1 MKRELAPV
9 WRHVSSIVGLA
20 IAGLSVNYIFNL
32 GLFGVTMQENS
43 YLYLLLALSLFQ
55 VFLFYPLTPSLR
67 QATMLPDLV
76 LGVVGFAGCAYFAW
90 YGLTIT
96 AEGWMLM
103 PPNQFVV
110 GLSILLCLLILEAL
124 RRVAGWSITI
134 VCTVFL
140 LFPVVADRMP
150 EILYGNQFSFSDAMT
165 MHILDSQGLVG
176 IPLRVT
182 GTLLIGFIIFGVVL
196 SQTGGAKFF
205 LDTAGAIMGR
215 QRGGAGKIAVIA
227 SALFGS
233 MSGSSISNVITTGA
247 VTIPAMKQTGFR
259 PSIAGAIEACASTG
273 GIIMPPVMGAV
284 AFLMAQFLN
293 ISYFDVVVAA
303 LVPSILYY
311 VGLVVLLDIYAARY
325 GIEGVPSDKIASAR
339 TILSEGWPFV
349 GALACLIYFLYLRLE
364 AMAPFAAFSFILIVL
379 LLLRRIGVKDLWSLL
394 AELSASVS
402 ELIVTLGA
410 VGFIIGAM
418 SMTGVGTALSGE
430 LVQLAGN
437 NPYILLLMGAITCFI
452 LGMGLTASACYIFLA
467 VILAPA
473 LVAQGFNEIAVHLF
487 ILYWAIVSNIT
498 PPVALACFPA
508 ARIAGA
514 SYFEV
519 CFMAVMFGFAFYIVP
534 FAFVWN
540 PALVLQTGGILQVP
554 YLIAALAGV
563 VIAAYGIGRYIPR
576 IGPITPLV
584 SVVVVTCGTI
594 ICAARGFDTKLYA
607 LVVLAALFALVR
619 VTGFGQ
625 SRYTSFSRKATEAA
639 K

>member
-1 MKRELAPV
+1 MRRELAPV

-76 LGVVGFAGCAYFAW
+76 LGVVGFAACAYFAW

-103 PPNQFVV
+103 PPNKFVV
-110 GLSILLCLLILEAL
+110 GLSILLCFLILEAL

-339 TILSEGWPFV
+339 TILSEGWPFI
-349 GALACLIYFLYLRLE
+349 GALACLVYFLYLRLE

-379 LLLRRIGVKDLWSLL
+379 LLLRRIRVKDLWSLL

-437 NPYILLLMGAITCFI
+437 NPYILLLMGALTCFI

-563 VIAAYGIGRYIPR
+563 VIAAYGIGRYVPR
-576 IGPITPLV
+576 LGPITPLV

-594 ICAARGFDTKLYA
+594 LCAARGFDTKLYA

-619 VTGFGQ
+619 ITGFGQ
-625 SRYTSFSRKATEAA
+625 SKFTSFSRKATEAA